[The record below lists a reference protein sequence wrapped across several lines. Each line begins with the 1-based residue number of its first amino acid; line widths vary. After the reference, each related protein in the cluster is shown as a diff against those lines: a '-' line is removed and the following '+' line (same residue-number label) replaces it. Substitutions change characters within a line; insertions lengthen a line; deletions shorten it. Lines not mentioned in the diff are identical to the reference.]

1 MADGLS
7 IPGVTDK
14 YKTNDLVNSLM
25 EVERKPLRRE
35 EAQLE
40 KYQTQ
45 QSAWRDV
52 SQKISTLKESVK
64 TLYSFQNPFSSK
76 LTESSDEAAVTA
88 DADRSA
94 EIGSFKINVLKEAT
108 ADRFLSGE
116 IDKNLKIEAGKYIYG
131 VGDKKVELNW
141 KGGKVSDF
149 VQALNRRGT
158 NIVKASLIGIS
169 SSKKSLLIEGLV
181 TGTENRLVFEDKA
194 LELAKNIDMVSDVPV
209 ETEAVFT
216 SLDGLSVPSTNE
228 EGLQKNMP
236 RISSSGIKLE
246 NDMITVPARNGIE
259 IPLPQDLDKEGH
271 QIVEFLFK
279 ASQSE
284 DITGKIKAAVKA
296 PDMPNPGYVEFQ
308 GVIITNEQ
316 SDTALEMQEV
326 EPEEPLV
333 PIDDSNYIAI
343 KNRDGTEIPLDVS
356 AYTPDDDG
364 NIHVSISMQD
374 YPDAESLI
382 IRNSSTGKELT
393 LSVPQ
398 SRDASK
404 VLAYAPN
411 HAISTAE
418 DAAFKYEGIT
428 MHRPSN
434 DVDDVIPN
442 VTLHLH
448 SATEKPVT
456 ITVNADKDSA
466 KEALI
471 NFVGTYNQ
479 VVAEIN
485 ILTTNKPEVISE
497 LDYLTADEREAAQK
511 KLGMFQGDFTLTN
524 GKASM
529 QRTVANTYK
538 TSETAE
544 ITMLNQI
551 GISTNASSKGSGY
564 NASQMRGYLEIDEKQ
579 LDAALES
586 NLEDIKNLFGYD
598 SDGDRV
604 IDSGLG
610 FLLDKQTNSWTQ
622 AGGLISTKISLL
634 ENQIKNS
641 NSKIATLQAQ
651 LDNKEME
658 LKSKYANMEGT
669 LNSLESQKNSINNF
683 SNQNNN
689 KN

>member
-45 QSAWRDV
+45 QNAWRDV
-52 SQKISTLKESVK
+52 NQKISTLKENSK
-64 TLYSFQNPFSSK
+64 KLYSFQNPFNSK
-76 LTESSDEAAVTA
+76 LTESSNEDALTA

-94 EIGSFKINVLKEAT
+94 ESGSFKITVLKEAT
-108 ADRFLSGE
+108 ADRFLSGN
-116 IDKNLKIEAGKYIYG
+116 IDKNMKIEAGKYVYG

-141 KGGKVSDF
+141 KGGKISDF
-149 VQALNRRGT
+149 VQAINRRGT
-158 NIVKASLIGIS
+158 NILKASLIGVTS
-169 SSKKSLLIEGLV
+169 NKKSLLIEGLV
-181 TGTENRLVFEDKA
+181 TGTDNKLIFEEKA
-194 LELAKNIDMVSDVPV
+194 LELAKNIDMVSDAPV
-209 ETEAVFT
+209 ETEALFT
-216 SLDGLSVPSTNE
+216 ALDNISVPASNE

-236 RISSSGIKLE
+236 QLSKSNVKLE
-246 NDMITVPARNGIE
+246 NNLITVPARNAIE
-259 IPLPQDLDKEGH
+259 IPIPEDLNEDGH
-271 QIVEFLFK
+271 QVLEFSFK
-279 ASQSE
+279 VAQTE
-284 DITGKIKAAVKA
+284 DITTKIKDVAKE
-296 PDMPNPGYVEFQ
+296 PSLPSPGYVEFQ
-308 GVIITNEQ
+308 GLVITNEQ
-316 SDTALEMQEV
+316 SETALESQEV
-326 EPEEPLV
+326 ELDEPLV

-343 KNRDGTEIPLDVS
+343 KNKDGSEIPLDIS
-356 AYTPDDDG
+356 AYTPDENG
-364 NIHVSISMQD
+364 NVHISISLKD

-382 IRNSSTGKELT
+382 VRNSSTGKELT
-393 LSVPQ
+393 FSVPQ
-398 SRDASK
+398 SRDSSK
-404 VLAYAPN
+404 NQGFTPN
-411 HAISTAE
+411 HAITTAE

-428 MHRPSN
+428 LHRPSN

-456 ITVNADKDSA
+456 IKINPDKDSA

-471 NFVGTYNQ
+471 TFVGTYNQ
-479 VVAEIN
+479 VLAEIN
-485 ILTTNKPEVISE
+485 ILTSNKPEIIAE
-497 LDYLTADEREAAQK
+497 LDYLTPEEREAAEK

-529 QRTVANTYK
+529 QRTVASKYNT
-538 TSETAE
+538 TENAE

-551 GISTNASSKGSGY
+551 GISTNASSKGAGY

-598 SDGDRV
+598 SDGDHI

-610 FLLDKQTNSWTQ
+610 YLLDKQTNSWTQ
-622 AGGLISTKISLL
+622 AGGLISTKISML

-651 LDNKEME
+651 LDEKELE
-658 LKSKYANMEGT
+658 LKNKYANMEGT
-669 LNSLESQKNSINNF
+669 LNSLESQKNSLNNF
-683 SNQNNN
+683 ANQNQN
-689 KN
+689 K

>member
-45 QSAWRDV
+45 QNAWRDV
-52 SQKISTLKESVK
+52 NQKISSLKETTK
-64 TLYSFQNPFSSK
+64 NLYSFQNPFNSK
-76 LTESSDEAAVTA
+76 LTESSNEDALTA

-94 EIGSFKINVLKEAT
+94 EAGSFKINIIKEAT
-108 ADRFLSGE
+108 SDRFLSGN
-116 IDKNLKIEAGKYIYG
+116 IDRNMKIDAGKYIFG
-131 VGDKKVELNW
+131 VGNKKIELNW
-141 KGGKVSDF
+141 KGGKISDF
-149 VQALNRRGT
+149 VQAINRRGE
-158 NIVKASLIGIS
+158 NILKASLIGVTA
-169 SSKKSLLIEGLV
+169 SKKSLLIEGLV
-181 TGTENRLVFEDKA
+181 TGSENKLVFEERA
-194 LELAKNIDMVSDVPV
+194 LELAKNIDMVSDAPV
-209 ETEAVFT
+209 ETENLFASIEDF
-216 SLDGLSVPSTNE
+216 SAPISNE
-228 EGLQKNMP
+228 ENLQKNMP
-236 RISSSGIKLE
+236 GLSKNNVKLD
-246 NDMITVPARNGIE
+246 NNTITVPARGGIE
-259 IPLPQDLDKEGH
+259 IPIPEDLNESGH
-271 QIVEFLFK
+271 QVLEFSFK
-279 ASQSE
+279 VSETE
-284 DITGKIKAAVKA
+284 DITSKIKDIAKG
-296 PDMPNPGYVEFQ
+296 PSLPSPGYVEFQ
-308 GVIITNEQ
+308 GLVITNEQ
-316 SDTALEMQEV
+316 SETSLESKET
-326 EPEEPLV
+326 EPEEQLI
-333 PIDDSNYIAI
+333 PINDSNYIAI
-343 KNRDGTEIPLDVS
+343 KNKDGTEIPLDTS
-356 AYTPDDDG
+356 AYAPDENG
-364 NIHVSISMQD
+364 NMQISLSLND

-382 IRNSSTGKELT
+382 IRNRSTGKELT

-404 VLAYAPN
+404 NQGYTPN

-418 DAAFKYEGIT
+418 DSVFKYEGIT
-428 MHRPSN
+428 LHRSSN

-442 VTLHLH
+442 VTLHMH
-448 SATEKPVT
+448 AATEKPVT
-456 ITVNADKDSA
+456 IKINPDKDSA

-479 VVAEIN
+479 VLAEIN
-485 ILTTNKPEVISE
+485 ILTSNKPEVISE
-497 LDYLTADEREAAQK
+497 LDYLTEEEREAAEK

-529 QRTVANTYK
+529 QRTVANKYN
-538 TSETAE
+538 TSENAE

-598 SDGDRV
+598 SDGDHV

-610 FLLDKQTNSWTQ
+610 YLLDKQTNSWTQ
-622 AGGLISTKISLL
+622 AGGLISTKIALL

-641 NSKIATLQAQ
+641 NSKISTLQAQ
-651 LDNKEME
+651 LDEKEME
-658 LKSKYANMEGT
+658 LKYKYANMEGT
-669 LNSLESQKNSINNF
+669 LNSLESQKNSLNNF
-683 SNQNNN
+683 ANQNQN
-689 KN
+689 K

>member
-45 QSAWRDV
+45 QNAWRDV
-52 SQKISTLKESVK
+52 NQKISTLKENTK
-64 TLYSFQNPFSSK
+64 KLYSFQNPFNSK
-76 LTESSDEAAVTA
+76 LTESSNEDVLTA

-94 EIGSFKINVLKEAT
+94 ESGSFKITVLKEAT
-108 ADRFLSGE
+108 ADRFLSGN
-116 IDKNLKIEAGKYIYG
+116 IDKNMKIEAGKYVYG
-131 VGDKKVELNW
+131 VGDKKVSLNW
-141 KGGKVSDF
+141 KGGKISDF
-149 VQALNRRGT
+149 VQAINRRGT
-158 NIVKASLIGIS
+158 NILKASLIGVT

-181 TGTENRLVFEDKA
+181 TGTDNKLVFEEKA
-194 LELAKNIDMVSDVPV
+194 LELAKNIDMVSDAPV
-209 ETEAVFT
+209 ETEALFAD
-216 SLDGLSVPSTNE
+216 LDDFSVPASNE
-228 EGLQKNMP
+228 ENLQQNMP
-236 RISSSGIKLE
+236 LLSKSNVKLE
-246 NDMITVPARNGIE
+246 NNMITVPARNGIE
-259 IPLPQDLDKEGH
+259 IPIPENMNDSGH
-271 QIVEFLFK
+271 QVLEFSFK
-279 ASQSE
+279 VSQTE
-284 DITGKIKAAVKA
+284 DITTKIKDTAKEPSLPA
-296 PDMPNPGYVEFQ
+296 PGFVEFQ
-308 GVIITNEQ
+308 GLVITNEQ
-316 SDTALEMQEV
+316 SETALEFKEA
-326 EPEEPLV
+326 ELEEPLI
-333 PIDDSNYIAI
+333 PIDDTNYIAI
-343 KNRDGTEIPLDVS
+343 KNKDGTEIPLDTS
-356 AYTPDDDG
+356 AYTPDENG
-364 NIHVSISMQD
+364 NIHISISLND

-382 IRNSSTGKELT
+382 VRNSSTGKEISF
-393 LSVPQ
+393 SVPQ

-404 VLAYAPN
+404 NQGFTPN
-411 HAISTAE
+411 HAITTAD

-428 MHRPSN
+428 LHRPSN

-456 ITVNADKDSA
+456 ITINPDKDSA

-485 ILTTNKPEVISE
+485 ILTSNKPEIIAE
-497 LDYLTADEREAAQK
+497 LDYLTPEEREAAEK

-529 QRTVANTYK
+529 QRTIASKYD
-538 TSETAE
+538 TSENAE

-579 LDAALES
+579 LDSALES

-598 SDGDRV
+598 SDGDHV
-604 IDSGLG
+604 IDTGLG
-610 FLLDKQTNSWTQ
+610 YLLDKQTNSWTQ

-651 LDNKEME
+651 LDEKEME
-658 LKSKYANMEGT
+658 LKNKYANMEGT
-669 LNSLESQKNSINNF
+669 LNSLESQRNSLNNF
-683 SNQNNN
+683 ANQNQN
-689 KN
+689 K